1 MVTRL
6 AVGRSDPSLHRE
18 RKERIEQMR
27 IDGWTDGG
35 GGKKEE
41 REAGSKYLRK

>member
-6 AVGRSDPSLHRE
+6 AVGRSDPSLHGE

-27 IDGWTDGG
+27 IDGW